1 MEVMNARDVEGKK
14 VGSIVYKGRTCD
26 VKGVTIQ
33 WLSKA
38 GPDPASPAYGLRVF
52 TIAPGAEIPNH
63 DHFYVQTMYMLTGEL
78 IVYTH
83 DRESDAV
90 LVEKRIGAGDFVFV
104 PTMEPHS
111 MINPSGSQEAVF
123 LCCIGNVY
131 EDR

>member
-1 MEVMNARDVEGKK
+1 VAAKK
-14 VGSIVYKGRTCD
+14 VETIVYQGKTYD

-52 TIAPGAEIPNH
+52 TIAPGGQIPNH

-78 IVYTH
+78 IVFAH
-83 DRESDAV
+83 DREKGGI
-90 LVEKRIGAGDFVFV
+90 LEERRIGAHDFVFV
-104 PTMEPHS
+104 PSMEPHS
-111 MINPSGSQEAVF
+111 MINPSDTQEAVF

-131 EDR
+131 ENR

>member
-1 MEVMNARDVEGKK
+1 
-14 VGSIVYKGRTCD
+14 
-26 VKGVTIQ
+26 
-33 WLSKA
+33 
-38 GPDPASPAYGLRVF
+38 
-52 TIAPGAEIPNH
+52 
-63 DHFYVQTMYMLTGEL
+63 MYMLTGEL